1 MALHFSLAIKSKMMF
16 IGSVTANYISNV
28 TALVKEMNP
37 ESLTNAQLAALAS
50 LSAQIE
56 WTLQDRQRAVDAE
69 LAQVEEFE
77 RDEFRAL
84 AFASDREDFW
94 VDQVMERE

>member
-1 MALHFSLAIKSKMMF
+1 MMF
-16 IGSVTANYISNV
+16 IGRVTANYISNV

-50 LSAQIE
+50 LAAQIE

-77 RDEFRAL
+77 QDEFRAL

-94 VDQVMERE
+94 VDQIMERE

>member
-1 MALHFSLAIKSKMMF
+1 MF
-16 IGSVTANYISNV
+16 IGRVTANYISNV

-50 LSAQIE
+50 LAAQIE

-77 RDEFRAL
+77 QDEFRAL

-94 VDQVMERE
+94 VDQIMERE

>member
-1 MALHFSLAIKSKMMF
+1 MMF

-56 WTLQDRQRAVDAE
+56 WILQDRQRAVDAE

>member
-1 MALHFSLAIKSKMMF
+1 MF
-16 IGSVTANYISNV
+16 IRRVTANYISNV

-50 LSAQIE
+50 LAAQIE

-77 RDEFRAL
+77 QDEFRAL

-94 VDQVMERE
+94 VDQIMERE

>member
-1 MALHFSLAIKSKMMF
+1 MMF
-16 IGSVTANYISNV
+16 IRRVTANYISNV

-50 LSAQIE
+50 LAAQIE

-77 RDEFRAL
+77 QDEFRAL

-94 VDQVMERE
+94 VDQIMERE

>member
-1 MALHFSLAIKSKMMF
+1 MMF

-77 RDEFRAL
+77 QDEFRAL